1 MRKLEFYVS
10 KDTKGIY
17 ALAIKDETGYIYI
30 RSNYS
35 IHEIGKDVWNML
47 KGKVPE
53 KLFDP
58 STNMVEA
65 IMRNVNNDIKLLDKT
80 YINPDEN
87 ELGEMILQGYNMQN
101 DDNIVSDQYLNFHTD
116 PKGDVTKE
124 NGLTRPENTEILAV
138 FDLMNEQAKHM

>member
-1 MRKLEFYVS
+1 MKKLEFYVS
-10 KDTKGIY
+10 KDTKRNY
-17 ALAIKDETGYIYI
+17 TLAIKDETGYVYI

-35 IHEIGKDVWNML
+35 VHEIGKDVWGIL
-47 KGKVPE
+47 KGKPLE
-53 KLFDP
+53 KLFSP
-58 STNMVEA
+58 ETNMLEA

-124 NGLTRPENTEILAV
+124 NGLTRPENVEILSI
-138 FDLMNEQAKHM
+138 FSLMSTHANYQ

>member
-65 IMRNVNNDIKLLDKT
+65 IMRNVNNDISVLDKT
-80 YINPDEN
+80 YINPDEH
-87 ELGEMILQGYNMQN
+87 ELGEIVLQGYHTQN
-101 DDNIVSDQYLNFHTD
+101 EDNTVSDQYLNFHTD

-124 NGLTRPENTEILAV
+124 NGLTRPENVEILSI
-138 FDLMNEQAKHM
+138 FSLMSTHANYQ